1 MTPRQIAF
9 VDYYAASGN
18 ATEAARKAG
27 YAKPNVEG
35 TKNLAKPSIQQALA
49 ERTKEVTQ
57 SRIATIRERQ
67 EFWTSIMRG
76 EDDEAEIKDRLKASE
91 LLGKCQGDFIDRQ
104 EITTLTPP
112 NINVVIVESKQTI
125 A

>member
-1 MTPRQIAF
+1 
-9 VDYYAASGN
+9 
-18 ATEAARKAG
+18 
-27 YAKPNVEG
+27 
-35 TKNLAKPSIQQALA
+35 
-49 ERTKEVTQ
+49 
-57 SRIATIRERQ
+57 
-67 EFWTSIMRG
+67 MRG
-76 EDDEAEIKDRLKASE
+76 VDRYKIAIPSPESEGVYPIYALIEMKDRLKASE